1 MINSEL
7 AAKAAALQNEI
18 DSMPPPVVKPDGS
31 RNELIARE
39 NKRILGVLVA
49 LAQLLWAAMQ
59 RLVDREGRGFV
70 IVANQYRDRRGKVQ
84 LSPEPW
90 ITTQNAEEVAQFG
103 QFISTA
109 GALRILWALGASDQT
124 SEELQRSTGIP
135 LDTLNEEMDRLAKGG
150 AVVQVE
156 NDVWRATV
164 EFQRA
169 ALALGAVCLF
179 CNYSRQDD

>member
-1 MINSEL
+1 MTDSEL
-7 AAKAAALQNEI
+7 AAKAAVLQGEI

-49 LAQLLWAAMQ
+49 LAQLLWTAMQ
-59 RLVDREGRGFV
+59 RLVDRDGRGFI
-70 IVANQYRDRRGKVQ
+70 IVANHYVDRRGKVQ

-90 ITTQNAEEVAQFG
+90 ITTQNAEDVARFG

-109 GALRILWALGASDQT
+109 GALRILWALGASDLT
-124 SEELQRSTGIP
+124 TEELRESTGLP
-135 LDTLNEEMDRLAKGG
+135 LDSLTDELERLAKGG
-150 AVVQVE
+150 AVVQAE
-156 NDVWRATV
+156 NGVWRAAV

-169 ALALGAVCLF
+169 ALALGAVHLYW
-179 CNYSRQDD
+179 NYSRQNE